1 MAVDISARA
10 RVVGIETEFKNL
22 RAGQIVFLPQRI
34 AVIGQGNTAATY
46 STVKRQV
53 TSAIEV
59 ANLYGFGSPVHL
71 AARQLFP
78 ENGDGVNSIPVTI
91 YPLVDDGAGVAA
103 TGAVGAT
110 GTATEA
116 GTVFVKINNIR
127 SEPIVIA
134 DGDAGLDLEDTIAD
148 AINAIL
154 EMPVTAVANA
164 GSSEA
169 DLTSK
174 WEGTSANGIFVEV
187 EGTIA
192 GLVFVVTA
200 MASGDVNPDVQD
212 ALDQVGNVWESLIL
226 NCMDIADTTTLGLFD
241 TFGEGRW
248 GSLVHSPTVVL
259 TGNTA
264 TTPTAATAVS
274 DARKSDRTN
283 GQLVAPGSNDLPFV
297 VAARQLAR
305 IAPIAN
311 NNPPQD
317 YAGQKA
323 TNLTPGLDGDQ
334 WTFADR
340 DFALKKG
347 SSSIEVK
354 DGIINLS
361 DTITFYHPDGETD
374 PAYRY
379 VADIVK
385 IQNILFNT
393 SLIFNAP
400 EWAGAPLLPDNQP
413 TVNPTA
419 KKPKSAVAALA
430 AMINSLA
437 LNAII
442 SDPATAIAT
451 ITAVINDQNPKRL
464 DVVFTVQL
472 SGNTN
477 IIAVNFNFGFF
488 FGTPA
493 IAA

>member
-22 RAGQIVFLPQRI
+22 RAGQIIFLPQRI
-34 AVIGQGNTAATY
+34 AVIGQGNSAAVY
-46 STVKRQV
+46 DTVKRQV

-78 ENGDGVNSIPVTI
+78 ENGDGVGSIPVTI
-91 YPLVDDGAGVAA
+91 YPLEDDAGGVPS
-103 TGAVGAT
+103 TGDVGAT
-110 GTATEA
+110 GTATES

-127 SEPIVIA
+127 SEPITIL
-134 DGDAGLDLEDTIAD
+134 DGEDGVDLEDRITD
-148 AINAIL
+148 AINAVL

-164 GSSEA
+164 GTSVA

-174 WEGTSANGIFVEV
+174 WEGTSANGIIVEV

-192 GLVFVVTA
+192 GLVFVITA
-200 MASGDVNPDVQD
+200 MAGGLANPDVQD
-212 ALDQVGNVWESLIL
+212 ALDQVGDVWESLIL

-241 TFGEGRW
+241 IYGEGLW
-248 GSLVHSPTVVL
+248 GSLRHSPTVVF

-274 DARKSDRTN
+274 DARKPDRTN
-283 GQLVAPGSNDLPFV
+283 SQLVAPGSNDLPFV

-305 IAPIAN
+305 IAPVAN

-323 TNLTPGLDGDQ
+323 SGLTPGLDGVQ
-334 WTFADR
+334 WTFVDR

-354 DGIINLS
+354 DGVINLS
-361 DTITFYHPDGETD
+361 DTITFFHPDGEID

-400 EWAGAPLLPDNQP
+400 DWAGAPLIPDDQP
-413 TVNPTA
+413 TINPTA
-419 KKPKSAVAALA
+419 KSPKSAVAAVA
-430 AMINSLA
+430 SMIDSLA

-442 SDPATAIAT
+442 SDPATAKASIVAE
-451 ITAVINDQNPKRL
+451 INDQNPKRL
-464 DVVFTVQL
+464 DVVFTIQL

-477 IIAVNFNFGFF
+477 IIAINFNFGFF